1 MKAAAGYL
9 HGWLEIPADGNSR
22 PFGASLIE
30 FRDDVLVPFV
40 FEGKIYLARIGH
52 TGLRSLMTSDYLFN
66 AYQLSG
72 DRLEVVAAFYVSK
85 VRGRL
90 LSATVE

>member
-1 MKAAAGYL
+1 MMDKVGTLPLRKMGLSTEGLPLA
-9 HGWLEIPADGNSR
+9 IP
-22 PFGASLIE
+22 
-30 FRDDVLVPFV
+30 
-40 FEGKIYLARIGH
+40 
-52 TGLRSLMTSDYLFN
+52 GLRSLMTSDYLFN